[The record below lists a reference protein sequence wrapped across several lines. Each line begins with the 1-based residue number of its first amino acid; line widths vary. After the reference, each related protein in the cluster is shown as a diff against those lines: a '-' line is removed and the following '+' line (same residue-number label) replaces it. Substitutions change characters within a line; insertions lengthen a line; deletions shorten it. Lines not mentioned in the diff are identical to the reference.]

1 MGRPIE
7 FDQQKVIDNI
17 VRLFWERGYEAT
29 SMKNISDATG
39 LQPGSLYAAF
49 GNKRSLFLTAI
60 DTYFETSIENLRA
73 MLEADGSP
81 LQRVHEMFMYIVG
94 DSSQKDSL
102 GCMLVNALLE
112 TPADD
117 EELRNRIANMF
128 QQLEQAIKKVLIEAA
143 ACGEL
148 DPEKDP
154 AIQAKLLINN
164 IYGLRV
170 YGKLQP
176 KSTDMKKMV
185 EDLMASLKQ
194 PLINS

>member
-1 MGRPIE
+1 MGRPVE

-60 DTYFETSIENLRA
+60 DTYFKASIKHLKA
-73 MLEADGSP
+73 LLEADGLP
-81 LQRVHEMFMYIVG
+81 LQRVREMFIYIVG
-94 DSSQKDSL
+94 DTCHKDSR

-117 EELRNRIANMF
+117 EELKNRIANMF
-128 QQLEQAIKKVLIEAA
+128 QELEQAIKKVLIEAA
-143 ACGEL
+143 ASGEL
-148 DPEKDP
+148 DPGKDP
-154 AIQAKLLINN
+154 VIQAKLLINN

-176 KSTDMKKMV
+176 KSSIMKQMV
-185 EDLMASLKQ
+185 EDLMASLKTG
-194 PLINS
+194 

>member
-7 FDQQKVIDNI
+7 FDQQKVIDDI
-17 VRLFWERGYEAT
+17 VKLFWERGYEAT

-49 GNKRSLFLTAI
+49 GSKRSLFLTAI
-60 DTYFETSIENLRA
+60 DTYFEESIESLKA
-73 MLEADGSP
+73 VLEGDGSP
-81 LQRVHEMFMYIVG
+81 LQRVRELFMYIVG
-94 DSSQKDSL
+94 DSCHKDSH

-117 EELRNRIANMF
+117 EELRSRIAKMF
-128 QQLEQAIKKVLIEAA
+128 RQLERAIKKVLIEAA
-143 ACGEL
+143 ASGEL

-176 KSTDMKKMV
+176 KASDMKKMV
-185 EDLMASLKQ
+185 EDLMASLK
-194 PLINS
+194 LS